1 MSFYGIF
8 FLFFKGLSN
17 IYCCSSSFIVIHFE
31 MYSPPHFVGLSPC
44 LFSPPGY
51 LKYGCRMHLR
61 MDFIHIQP
69 FERSEL
75 CACFDVYNYLDAE
88 LKQYKDIQRSYCVFD
103 IVK

>member
-1 MSFYGIF
+1 
-8 FLFFKGLSN
+8 
-17 IYCCSSSFIVIHFE
+17 
-31 MYSPPHFVGLSPC
+31 
-44 LFSPPGY
+44 
-51 LKYGCRMHLR
+51 MHLR
-61 MDFIHIQP
+61 MDFIDIQP